1 MCGRYGRRG
10 DKQKI
15 AEAFH
20 VKGGL
25 EEVDFGEDFD
35 CAPGSIQPVVWTNE
49 EGERALSLMR
59 WGFKLPDRLLFN
71 ARSEGVAK
79 ANFWKEKF
87 ATNRCIIPASS
98 FFEWQDTKNTPKRK
112 YEITV
117 LGRELFGIAGV
128 WAEWRNPNTEKW
140 EKTFATFTS
149 EPNGIMQ
156 PIHDRQPVIL
166 APADFKEWLSR
177 SERPPVHLLRIL
189 PDEEIAMA
197 LLNVEKAKLEEPAM
211 KGLFD

>member
-1 MCGRYGRRG
+1 MCGRYKRRS
-10 DKQKI
+10 DKQRI
-15 AEAFH
+15 AEAFQ
-20 VKGGL
+20 VSVGL
-25 EEVDFGEDFD
+25 EELYLDPEDD
-35 CAPGSIQPVVWTNE
+35 IAPGSLQPVVLSNQE
-49 EGERALSLMR
+49 DERQIELMR

-79 ANFWKEKF
+79 ANFWKDKF

-128 WAEWRNPNTEKW
+128 WAEWKNPNTDRW

-149 EPNGIMQ
+149 EPNAIMQ
-156 PIHDRQPVIL
+156 PIHDRQPIIL
-166 APADFKEWLSR
+166 APADF
-177 SERPPVHLLRIL
+177 
-189 PDEEIAMA
+189 
-197 LLNVEKAKLEEPAM
+197 
-211 KGLFD
+211 